1 MIRSV
6 QKYWKW
12 DEKFND
18 TPYKLGSDI
27 NDLLQKGLV
36 RPSSDNSTN
45 FLGSAEGAPKYV
57 EVVDGKVNFIL
68 FSSWKKS
75 TFPSIAKGL
84 WDMKQRHFIKTLSKF
99 LTRKTI
105 MPRSGDHLLVDFR
118 EGYVTIAILSRD

>member
-1 MIRSV
+1 MTRSV
-6 QKYWKW
+6 KRYWKW

-36 RPSSDNSTN
+36 SPSIDSPSN
-45 FLGSAEGAPKYV
+45 FLGSPEGAPKYV

-68 FSSWKKS
+68 FSSFKKS

-84 WDMKQRHFIKTLSKF
+84 WDIKEQDLIATLNKF
-99 LTRKTI
+99 LKKTTVL
-105 MPRSGDHLLVDFR
+105 RSGDKLLMVFR
-118 EGYVTIAILSRD
+118 EGVVIIATLSRY